1 MNNIYSGQKE
11 REREKRFMA
20 SFARVV
26 IESFVNIISCH
37 VCRLKEGQEEE
48 EEEEEEEG
56 EGDG

>member
-1 MNNIYSGQKE
+1 
-11 REREKRFMA
+11 MA

-48 EEEEEEEG
+48 EEEG